1 MKLVTTL
8 VCALALVLALAGC
21 GASSAPTAADQ
32 ERWAEGIP
40 GVPGEPG
47 LPGNPGNPA
56 APAPEAARVV
66 EMADAPAPQAMA
78 APAAP
83 AAPPAVPAAA
93 APAAS
98 AMMVDD
104 TTRSVG
110 AAAEFADA
118 PVAEFSEAQAALVAQ
133 QRIIVRTVNM
143 GIVVGNVSD
152 AIAEIGRA
160 AAAQGGWVVGTDRSS
175 THSGFI
181 AVRVPARMLDDFVD
195 TRIGAIALEVDSH
208 NSTSTDVT
216 DEYYDL
222 NARVDSLKA
231 TEGALIRLLDRAE
244 DVEDALEV
252 QRELAALQAE
262 IEAHLGRIKLLE
274 ETSAFSLINIS
285 LTVAPLD
292 MRVSAGTD
300 RTLSVGEFA
309 RFRAKFYQPEGIDE
323 FTTTWDFGDGK
334 PPVTIYNSVASAD
347 PGQRTTATVNHT
359 YDDDRDSPYI
369 VQVKIVGTGKAGLAE
384 GSDTFIVTVTRIP
397 VIEVFLDGDV
407 VYEGGGVEE
416 GEEVEYSGAFTRPD
430 GLRDLRYEWDFG
442 DGSRAITGVP
452 VEGETRVSAK
462 HTYANSRPIPY
473 TVTLTITAES
483 DAGRVHSASSF
494 DVYVSESRGLVVGGW
509 SAGDTAK
516 TAVRALSVVGQALGS
531 ALIWLAIFSPAWLI
545 VGGVVFLAVRLNNRR
560 RQQQNALRLGL
571 RRQSQGGGDAAAD
584 GEAQA

>member
-1 MKLVTTL
+1 MKLITTL

-56 APAPEAARVV
+56 APAPEAARAV

-83 AAPPAVPAAA
+83 AAPPAGPAAA

-104 TTRSVG
+104 STGSVG

-143 GIVVGNVSD
+143 GIVVANVSD

-292 MRVSAGTD
+292 MRISAGTD

-323 FTTTWDFGDGK
+323 FTTTWDFGDGT

-384 GSDTFIVTVTRIP
+384 GSDTFIATVTRIP

-430 GLRDLRYEWDFG
+430 GLRDLRYKWDFG

-452 VEGETRVSAK
+452 VEGETRVSAN

-560 RQQQNALRLGL
+560 RQQQNTLRLGL
-571 RRQSQGGGDAAAD
+571 RRQSQGGDAAAD
-584 GEAQA
+584 SEAQA

>member
-66 EMADAPAPQAMA
+66 EMADAPAPQAMS

-93 APAAS
+93 APAAA

-104 TTRSVG
+104 STRSAG

-323 FTTTWDFGDGK
+323 FTTTWDFGDGT

-384 GSDTFIVTVTRIP
+384 GSDTFIATVTRIP

-462 HTYANSRPIPY
+462 HIYANSRPIPY

-483 DAGRVHSASSF
+483 DAGRVHSTSSF
-494 DVYVSESRGLVVGGW
+494 EVYVSESRGLVVGGW

-531 ALIWLAIFSPAWLI
+531 VLIWLAIFSPAWLI
-545 VGGVVFLAVRLNNRR
+545 VGGVVFVAVRLNNRR
-560 RQQQNALRLGL
+560 RQQQNTLRLGL
-571 RRQSQGGGDAAAD
+571 RRQSQGGDAAAD

>member
-21 GASSAPTAADQ
+21 SSSAESIATSA
-32 ERWAEGIP
+32 
-40 GVPGEPG
+40 
-47 LPGNPGNPA
+47 PA
-56 APAPEAARVV
+56 APAAAPEAARAV
-66 EMADAPAPQAMA
+66 EMADAPAPQAMS

-93 APAAS
+93 APAAA

-104 TTRSVG
+104 ATRSAG

-118 PVAEFSEAQAALVAQ
+118 SGAQFSEEQAALVAQ

-160 AAAQGGWVVGTDRSS
+160 AASQGGWVVGTDRSS

-323 FTTTWDFGDGK
+323 FTTTWDFGDGT

-384 GSDTFIVTVTRIP
+384 GSDTFIATVTRIP
-397 VIEVFLDGDV
+397 VIEVFLDGGA
-407 VYEGGGVEE
+407 VYEDGGVEE

-430 GLRDLRYEWDFG
+430 GLRDLRYKWDFG

-452 VEGETRVSAK
+452 VEGETRVSAN

-545 VGGVVFLAVRLNNRR
+545 VGGVVFVAVRLNNRR
-560 RQQQNALRLGL
+560 RQQQNTLRLGL
-571 RRQSQGGGDAAAD
+571 RRQSQGGDAAAD

>member
-8 VCALALVLALAGC
+8 VCALALVLGLAAC
-21 GASSAPTAADQ
+21 SSSEQDTSAMLDFGGIF
-32 ERWAEGIP
+32 EG
-40 GVPGEPG
+40 ESA
-47 LPGNPGNPA
+47 A
-56 APAPEAARVV
+56 AP
-66 EMADAPAPQAMA
+66 APAPQAMA

-83 AAPPAVPAAA
+83 AAPPAAPALPAPAAA
-93 APAAS
+93 

-104 TTRSVG
+104 STRSVG

-118 PVAEFSEAQAALVAQ
+118 PVTEFSETQAALVAQ

-143 GIVVGNVSD
+143 GIVVANVSD

-181 AVRVPARMLDDFVD
+181 AVRVPASMLDDFVD

-285 LTVAPLD
+285 LTVAPLA

-300 RTLSVGEFA
+300 RTFSVGEFV
-309 RFRAKFYQPEGIDE
+309 RFRAEFYPPNGIDE
-323 FTTTWDFGDGK
+323 FTTTWDFGDGE
-334 PPVTIYNSVASAD
+334 PPITTYTSVASAE
-347 PGQRTTATVNHT
+347 PGKRITATVNHI
-359 YDDDRDSPYI
+359 YGDDRDSPYI
-369 VQVKIVGTGKAGLAE
+369 ARVEIVGTGKAGLAE
-384 GSDTFIVTVTRIP
+384 GSDTFTATVTRIP
-397 VIEVFLDGDV
+397 VIEVFLDPGEI
-407 VYEGGGVEE
+407 YENSGNVDE
-416 GEEVEYSGAFTRPD
+416 GEEVEYGGTFTRPD
-430 GLRDLRYEWDFG
+430 GLRDLRYKWDFG
-442 DGSRAITGVP
+442 DGSRAVTGAP
-452 VEGETRVSAK
+452 AEGETRVSAV
-462 HTYANSRPIPY
+462 HAYANSRPIPY

-483 DAGRVHSASSF
+483 DAGRVSSTSSF
-494 DVYVSESRGLVVGGW
+494 EVYVSESRGLVVGGW

-560 RQQQNALRLGL
+560 RQQQNTLRLGL
-571 RRQSQGGGDAAAD
+571 RRQSQGGDAATD

>member
-8 VCALALVLALAGC
+8 ICVLALVLALAGC
-21 GASSAPTAADQ
+21 SASAEPTGYG
-32 ERWAEGIP
+32 EEGWS
-40 GVPGEPG
+40 PG
-47 LPGNPGNPA
+47 LPANPGNPA
-56 APAPEAARVV
+56 APAPAAARAV
-66 EMADAPAPQAMA
+66 EMADASATQAMA

-83 AAPPAVPAAA
+83 AAAPAPQAMAAA
-93 APAAS
+93 ADPTPAPQVMA
-98 AMMVDD
+98 ATMMADD
-104 TTRSVG
+104 TTTSVG
-110 AAAEFADA
+110 AAAEFADG
-118 PVAEFSEAQAALVAQ
+118 PVAQFSEEQAALVAQ
-133 QRIIVRTVNM
+133 KRIIVRTVNM
-143 GIVVGNVSD
+143 GIVVANVSD

-181 AVRVPARMLDDFVD
+181 AVRVPASMLDDFVD
-195 TRIGAIALEVDSH
+195 TRIGAIALEVDTH
-208 NSTSTDVT
+208 NSTSADVT

-274 ETSAFSLINIS
+274 ETSAFSLININ

-309 RFRAKFYQPEGIDE
+309 RFRAKFHQPEGIDE
-323 FTTTWDFGDGK
+323 FTTTWDFGDGA
-334 PPVTIYNSVASAD
+334 PPVTIYTSVAGAD

-384 GSDTFIVTVTRIP
+384 GSDTFIATVTRIP
-397 VIEVFLDGDV
+397 VIEVFLDADAI
-407 VYEGGGVEE
+407 YEDGGVEE
-416 GEEVEYSGAFTRPD
+416 GEEVEYSGSFTRPE
-430 GLRDLRYEWDFG
+430 GLRDLRYKWDFG

-462 HTYANSRPIPY
+462 HIYANSRPIPY
-473 TVTLTITAES
+473 AVTLTITAES

-494 DVYVSESRGLVVGGW
+494 DVYVSESRGLIVGGW

-545 VGGVVFLAVRLNNRR
+545 VGGVVFVVVRLNNRR
-560 RQQQNALRLGL
+560 RQQQNALRL
-571 RRQSQGGGDAAAD
+571 RRQSQGVDAAD

>member
-1 MKLVTTL
+1 MKFVTTL
-8 VCALALVLALAGC
+8 ICVLALVLALAGC
-21 GASSAPTAADQ
+21 SSSAESIATSA
-32 ERWAEGIP
+32 
-40 GVPGEPG
+40 PG
-47 LPGNPGNPA
+47 LPANPGSPA
-56 APAPEAARVV
+56 APAPAAARAV
-66 EMADAPAPQAMA
+66 EMADASAPQAMA
-78 APAAP
+78 AQAAPAMPPAAP
-83 AAPPAVPAAA
+83 APAPQAATAQAPAAA
-93 APAAS
+93 MMAAD
-98 AMMVDD
+98 A
-104 TTRSVG
+104 TTSSVG
-110 AAAEFADA
+110 AAAEFADS
-118 PVAEFSEAQAALVAQ
+118 PVAQFSEEQAALVAQ
-133 QRIIVRTVNM
+133 KRIIVRTVNM
-143 GIVVGNVSD
+143 GIVVANVSD

-160 AAAQGGWVVGTDRSS
+160 AATQGGWVVGADRSS

-181 AVRVPARMLDDFVD
+181 AVRVPASMLDDFVD
-195 TRIGAIALEVDSH
+195 TRIGAIALEVDTH

-323 FTTTWDFGDGK
+323 FTTTWDFGDGT
-334 PPVTIYNSVASAD
+334 PPVTIYTSVASAD

-384 GSDTFIVTVTRIP
+384 GSDTFIATVTRIP
-397 VIEVFLDGDV
+397 VIEVFLDAGAI
-407 VYEGGGVEE
+407 YEGGVEE

-430 GLRDLRYEWDFG
+430 GLRDLRYKWDFG
-442 DGSRAITGVP
+442 DGSRAITGAP

-462 HTYANSRPIPY
+462 HIYANSRPIPY

-494 DVYVSESRGLVVGGW
+494 DVYVSESRGLIVGGW

-545 VGGVVFLAVRLNNRR
+545 VGGVVFVVIRLNNRR
-560 RQQQNALRLGL
+560 RQQQNALRL
-571 RRQSQGGGDAAAD
+571 RRQSQGGDATD

>member
-1 MKLVTTL
+1 M
-8 VCALALVLALAGC
+8 
-21 GASSAPTAADQ
+21 
-32 ERWAEGIP
+32 
-40 GVPGEPG
+40 
-47 LPGNPGNPA
+47 
-56 APAPEAARVV
+56 
-66 EMADAPAPQAMA
+66 MADD
-78 APAAP
+78 
-83 AAPPAVPAAA
+83 
-93 APAAS
+93 S
-98 AMMVDD
+98 
-104 TTRSVG
+104 TTTSVG
-110 AAAEFADA
+110 ASIESADG
-118 PVAEFSEAQAALVAQ
+118 PVAEFSEEQAALVAQ
-133 QRIIVRTVNM
+133 KRIIVRTVNM
-143 GIVVGNVSD
+143 GIVVANVSD

-160 AAAQGGWVVGTDRSS
+160 AAAQGGWVVGADRSS

-181 AVRVPARMLDDFVD
+181 AVRVPASMLDDFVD
-195 TRIGAIALEVDSH
+195 TRIGAIALEVDTH

-252 QRELAALQAE
+252 QRELAVLQAE

-300 RTLSVGEFA
+300 RTLSVGELA

-323 FTTTWDFGDGK
+323 FTTTWDFGDGT
-334 PPVTIYNSVASAD
+334 PPVTIYTSVASAD

-369 VQVKIVGTGKAGLAE
+369 AQVKIVGTGKAGLAE
-384 GSDTFIVTVTRIP
+384 GSDTFIATVTRIP
-397 VIEVFLDGDV
+397 VIEVFLDAGAI
-407 VYEGGGVEE
+407 YEDGGVEE
-416 GEEVEYSGAFTRPD
+416 GEEVEYSGSFTRPE
-430 GLRDLRYEWDFG
+430 GLRDLRYKWDFG

-462 HTYANSRPIPY
+462 HIYANSRPIPY
-473 TVTLTITAES
+473 AVTLTITAES

-494 DVYVSESRGLVVGGW
+494 DVYVSESRGLIVGGW
-509 SAGDTAK
+509 SARDTAK
-516 TAVRALSVVGQALGS
+516 TAVRALSIVGQALGS

-545 VGGVVFLAVRLNNRR
+545 VGGVVFVVIRLNNRR
-560 RQQQNALRLGL
+560 RQQQNALRL
-571 RRQSQGGGDAAAD
+571 RRQSQSGDAAD
-584 GEAQA
+584 GEAQT